1 MNPLRSATLL
11 FALASLLLTQRA
23 ALAAM
28 SSEELAKLAQNPVA
42 NLISLPLQ
50 NNTNFNT
57 GLGGTQNIL
66 NVQPVVPF
74 DLGYD
79 TNLITR
85 TILPII
91 TQPATSATATMP
103 AQSGVTGLG
112 DLQFSAFVS
121 PAIPTRGII
130 WGVGAIMQAPTHTD
144 SRLGN
149 DHWGFGPTAVALHID
164 KSSPWV
170 FGALFNIVWAV
181 RSDSDPTY
189 ANFLLQPF
197 LNYNFK
203 GGIYLTSAPIMT
215 SQMRNAS
222 GERWTVP
229 VGGGIGKIF
238 HLGKLPINTQVSGY
252 YNAARPT
259 NTAEYQLRAQVQMM
273 FPK

>member
-1 MNPLRSATLL
+1 MNRLRSFTLS
-11 FALASLLLTQRA
+11 FALASFLLPA
-23 ALAAM
+23 GSALAAL

-66 NVQPVVPF
+66 NIQPVIPF
-74 DLGYD
+74 DIGYD

-85 TILPII
+85 TILPVI
-91 TQPATSATATMP
+91 TQPATPATLTTP

-112 DLQFSAFVS
+112 DLQFSAFIS
-121 PAIPTRGII
+121 PAIPSKGII

-149 DHWGFGPTAVALHID
+149 GHWGFGPTAVALHID

-170 FGALFNIVWAV
+170 YGALFNVVWAV

-203 GGIYLTSAPIMT
+203 SGFYLTSAPIMT

-222 GERWTVP
+222 GQRWTVP

-238 HLGKLPINTQVSGY
+238 HLGKLPINSQVSGY
-252 YNAARPT
+252 YNAARPD
-259 NTAEYQLRAQVQMM
+259 NTPEWQLRVQVQLM